1 MKILIVDDE
10 MLVRAGLKS
19 IIDWERHGY
28 TIIGEADSGDKA
40 LKMVKELKPDI
51 MFLDINMPGTNG
63 IDVLKGLKES
73 RDACKVIVISC
84 HDEFEYVKEA
94 MKLGALEYI
103 LKHRII
109 PANILCVLDNVK
121 RLIEDENKNKE
132 NAIMQVKGH
141 EKELIYQKKDFF
153 ERIFKGI
160 QLTEWELNGYIN
172 CCKLKIQQRNLS
184 CIVFEVNDLEKV
196 KQRYVDNNEN
206 LLHIAINNIL
216 EELLLNEPESE
227 FVNFENNKY
236 VVLLSNFSE
245 RSEYNI
251 YKRNTYIV
259 NKLRNAL
266 NNYLN
271 ITTSYG
277 ISGKYDGFSNTS
289 VALRQALMS
298 LSQKFL
304 YPDSHIFLAKDI
316 SFENEFVSKLLFDA
330 ENTLIANIEK
340 NDFYNSLISLR
351 ETCNKLISNKKYVN
365 IDQLKKFLFRS
376 VAFISNSFLGGERLL
391 FEAENIDNI
400 NHYLNILG
408 QAEEIYQKQCLFSLS
423 QKNHLVRKAIK
434 YIDDNYYK
442 DINLNDISRYLCV
455 SGCYLSRLFNKEMN
469 TTISNYI
476 NDKRIEKSKELLKN
490 TTLKTYE
497 IAEKVG
503 FKNSVHFNIVFKK
516 LVKCTPTEYRNRVL

>member
-19 IIDWERHGY
+19 IIDWEKHGY
-28 TIIGEADSGDKA
+28 TIIGEADSGEKA

-51 MFLDINMPGTNG
+51 MLLDINMPGVNG
-63 IDVLKGLKES
+63 IDVLKELKKNQET
-73 RDACKVIVISC
+73 CKVIIISC

-94 MKLGALEYI
+94 MKLGSLEYI

-109 PANILCVLDNVK
+109 PENIIYVLDNVK
-121 RLIEDENKNKE
+121 KLIEDDKKNKE
-132 NAIMQVKGH
+132 NAINPVKKH
-141 EKELIYQKKDFF
+141 KEEFIYRKNDFF

-172 CCKLKIQQRNLS
+172 YCNLKIHQRNLC
-184 CIVFEVNDLEKV
+184 CIVFEVDDLEKV
-196 KQRYVDNNEN
+196 MQRYTDNNEN

-227 FVNFENNKY
+227 FANLEDNKY
-236 VVLLSNFSE
+236 AILLSNSSE
-245 RSEYNI
+245 KSEYNI
-251 YKRNTYIV
+251 YNRNINIA
-259 NKLRNAL
+259 NKLRSAL

-271 ITTSYG
+271 ITISFG
-277 ISGKYDGFSNTS
+277 ISKKYDGFSNTGT
-289 VALRQALMS
+289 ALRQALMS

-304 YPDSHIFLAKDI
+304 YPDSHVFFVKDMF
-316 SFENEFVSKLLFDA
+316 FEDEFVSKLLFDA

-340 NDFYNSLISLR
+340 NDFYNSLSCLR
-351 ETCNKLISNKKYVN
+351 ETCDKLIFNKKYVD

-376 VAFISNSFLGGERLL
+376 VAFISNSFLDGEKLL
-391 FEAENIDNI
+391 LKSENIGDI
-400 NHYLNILG
+400 NHYLSILN
-408 QAEEIYQKQCLFSLS
+408 QAEEIYQKLYSLS
-423 QKNHLVRKAIK
+423 VSQKSHLIKKAVK
-434 YIDDNYYK
+434 YIDNNYNK

-455 SGCYLSRLFNKEMN
+455 SESYLSRLFNKEMN

-476 NDKRIEKSKELLKN
+476 NAKRIEKSKELLKN

-516 LVKCTPTEYRNRVL
+516 IVKYTPTEYRNRVL

>member
-160 QLTEWELNGYIN
+160 QLTEWE
-172 CCKLKIQQRNLS
+172 
-184 CIVFEVNDLEKV
+184 
-196 KQRYVDNNEN
+196 
-206 LLHIAINNIL
+206 
-216 EELLLNEPESE
+216 
-227 FVNFENNKY
+227 
-236 VVLLSNFSE
+236 
-245 RSEYNI
+245 
-251 YKRNTYIV
+251 
-259 NKLRNAL
+259 
-266 NNYLN
+266 
-271 ITTSYG
+271 
-277 ISGKYDGFSNTS
+277 
-289 VALRQALMS
+289 
-298 LSQKFL
+298 
-304 YPDSHIFLAKDI
+304 
-316 SFENEFVSKLLFDA
+316 
-330 ENTLIANIEK
+330 
-340 NDFYNSLISLR
+340 
-351 ETCNKLISNKKYVN
+351 
-365 IDQLKKFLFRS
+365 
-376 VAFISNSFLGGERLL
+376 
-391 FEAENIDNI
+391 
-400 NHYLNILG
+400 
-408 QAEEIYQKQCLFSLS
+408 
-423 QKNHLVRKAIK
+423 
-434 YIDDNYYK
+434 
-442 DINLNDISRYLCV
+442 
-455 SGCYLSRLFNKEMN
+455 
-469 TTISNYI
+469 
-476 NDKRIEKSKELLKN
+476 
-490 TTLKTYE
+490 
-497 IAEKVG
+497 
-503 FKNSVHFNIVFKK
+503 
-516 LVKCTPTEYRNRVL
+516 

>member
-73 RDACKVIVISC
+73 RNACKVIVISC

-109 PANILCVLDNVK
+109 PENILCVLDNVK
-121 RLIEDENKNKE
+121 RLTEDEKKHKE
-132 NAIMQVKGH
+132 NAVMQVEGH
-141 EKELIYQKKDFF
+141 EKEPVYRKKDFF

-172 CCKLKIQQRNLS
+172 CCQLKIKQRNLS
-184 CIVFEVNDLEKV
+184 CIVFEVNDLERV
-196 KQRYVDNNEN
+196 MQRYTDNNEN

-216 EELLLNEPESE
+216 EELLLNESESE
-227 FVNFENNKY
+227 FSNFESNKY
-236 VVLLSNFSE
+236 VVLLSNSSE
-245 RSEYNI
+245 KSEYNI
-251 YKRNTYIV
+251 YKRSVYIV
-259 NKLRNAL
+259 NKLRNAFI
-266 NNYLN
+266 NYLN

-277 ISGKYDGFSNTS
+277 ISEKYDGFSNTS
-289 VALRQALMS
+289 SALRQALMS

-304 YPDSHIFLAKDI
+304 YPDYYVFHARDM
-316 SFENEFVSKLLFDA
+316 SFGDELVSKFLFDA
-330 ENTLIANIEK
+330 ENTLITNIEK
-340 NDFYNSLISLR
+340 NDFYNSLSCLR
-351 ETCNKLISNKKYVN
+351 ETCDKLINNKKYVN

-376 VAFISNSFLGGERLL
+376 IAFISNSFLDGEKLL
-391 FEAENIDNI
+391 MESENIKGI
-400 NHYLNILG
+400 NHYLSILN
-408 QAEEIYQKQCLFSLS
+408 QAEKIYQKLCSLS
-423 QKNHLVRKAIK
+423 VSQKSHLVRKAIK

-442 DINLNDISRYLCV
+442 DINLSDISRYLCV
-455 SGCYLSRLFNKEMN
+455 SECYLSRLFNKEMN

-476 NDKRIEKSKELLKN
+476 NAKRIEKSKELLKN

-516 LVKCTPTEYRNRVL
+516 FVKCTPTEYRNRVL